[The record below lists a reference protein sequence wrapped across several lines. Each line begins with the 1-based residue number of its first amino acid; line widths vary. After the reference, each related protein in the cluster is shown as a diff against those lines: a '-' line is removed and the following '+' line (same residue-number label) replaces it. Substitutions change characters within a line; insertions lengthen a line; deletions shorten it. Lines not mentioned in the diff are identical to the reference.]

1 MHTSQEAPGWGFP
14 TGWRAGRAGIREA
27 ALGGSGPTPRRPS
40 SCLPVP
46 TLTPAA
52 GARLP
57 PRPRPSDGLHPREN
71 LKSSLRAPL
80 PRHPCRVSSHR
91 SLLCMGTLSPD
102 LGDAAEVTG
111 L

>member
-14 TGWRAGRAGIREA
+14 TGWRAGQAGIREA

-57 PRPRPSDGLHPREN
+57 PRPRPSDGLRPTHGRI
-71 LKSSLRAPL
+71 
-80 PRHPCRVSSHR
+80 
-91 SLLCMGTLSPD
+91 
-102 LGDAAEVTG
+102 
-111 L
+111 